1 MDQRVR
7 GALNPKQ
14 EKAINQEIENVKKDL
29 SSAVSYE
36 SIEVRRVI
44 INEKKNEL
52 WKQRDALYKEKKPF
66 SEELDIVL
74 KQFNEKNQKVK
85 SLISKFDEV
94 KEAKKTYKEG
104 IQKERDD
111 FHNSKFEKKKE
122 INN

>member
-29 SSAVSYE
+29 GSAVSYE

-52 WKQRDALYKEKKPF
+52 WKQRDTLYKEKKPF

-74 KQFNEKNQKVK
+74 KQFN
-85 SLISKFDEV
+85 
-94 KEAKKTYKEG
+94 
-104 IQKERDD
+104 
-111 FHNSKFEKKKE
+111 
-122 INN
+122 